1 MPRAD
6 RLFALV
12 RLLAGPKRR
21 RMDDLVR
28 ELGASARSIYRDLA
42 DLEARGIAIERVD
55 GAYRLAA
62 EIPLHPPP
70 LVRDERLLLSILV
83 ANPVV
88 SDQPHFRRALEGLRA
103 KLIAA
108 HGAGGRPGGA
118 LAGPDRS
125 GAVPEEIAGEIGNA
139 IAERRS
145 VSILYASLSGGSA
158 RWRGIDPWTLIH
170 RCEAWY
176 LIGRCHVHDEPRT
189 FRLDRIKG
197 VLPIGTTFDAPPLDP
212 DRWFANSWGVAA
224 SGAPRE
230 VVIVFD
236 ATLAPLIENAR
247 HHPNET
253 KRRLEDG
260 RIEYRA
266 RIGALDEIARWI
278 VGFGGAAQAIAP
290 PELAVAVRAIA
301 SGCAD
306 AHAKGRTAAVAM
318 TRVAPSTRRRKNR
331 STDGN

>member
-108 HGAGGRPGGA
+108 HGAGGRPGSA

-212 DRWFANSWGVAA
+212 GRWFANSWGVAA
-224 SGAPRE
+224 SGAPRD

-236 ATLAPLIENAR
+236 AALAPLIENAR
-247 HHPNET
+247 HHPTET
-253 KRRLEDG
+253 KRRLDDG

-266 RIGALDEIARWI
+266 RIGALEEIARWI
-278 VGFGGAAQAIAP
+278 CGFGGAARVAEP
-290 PELAVAVRAIA
+290 RELIDLVHSIGAA
-301 SGCAD
+301 
-306 AHAKGRTAAVAM
+306 TAAAHGTKAAAM
-318 TRVAPSTRRRKNR
+318 VRRRR
-331 STDGN
+331 